1 MPSSVTEINQSPLTL
16 PELPP
21 EIWGRIIPFLKRP
34 MGSAGTLRNAN
45 DYHQHD
51 LATAMRVNKT
61 FYRYTAPILYSR
73 VIVSNFPLFLYGV
86 PTLHPGDPPDTFNTA
101 KTRLF
106 KYIKRLDIAYSSL
119 LPNVS
124 VGQHLPSELILH
136 LDLPTSVIPALT
148 TDINQ
153 TYEVSKDLLM
163 GWAKSPD
170 APLLYPNLRVIA
182 TGSFGE
188 RLWDSYNPNFT
199 KLDYTDLSP
208 ITSLEE
214 VQESAGILHHLF
226 KQNLFGRFITG
237 CSSPKQIINYVSS
250 GPMTPVYNRHFPNDQ
265 MLMTRSTLS
274 ADYTETLPTS
284 YTTHLLEQIHRGVWL
299 NVAEGVDNIWIVDPI
314 FKECDPQTQVLV
326 YTYIRGQLVTRRQ
339 LSKVLNMDP
348 NTKIKIYNVIDPK
361 MIYSVLPAL
370 VGDHVNLREG
380 YTDEVGL
387 KIIKTYLSIGIDE
400 EEDRETFAQV
410 ELVADGEHE
419 DGDGLGGENT
429 FL

>member
-1 MPSSVTEINQSPLTL
+1 MSTSAAELNTPASTM

-34 MGSAGTLRNAN
+34 MGSTGTLRNAN

-51 LATAMRVNKT
+51 LATAMRVNKA

-86 PTLHPGDPPDTFNTA
+86 PTLHPGDPPETFDTP

-124 VGQHLPSELILH
+124 VGQALPAQLLLH

-170 APLLYPNLRVIA
+170 APLLFPNLQLVV

-188 RLWDSYNPNFT
+188 RLWDSYNPNLT
-199 KLDYTDLSP
+199 KLDYTDLSH
-208 ITSLEE
+208 IASLDE
-214 VQESAGILHHLF
+214 VQESVGILHHLL
-226 KQNLFGRFITG
+226 KQNLFGRFLTG
-237 CSSPKQIINYVSS
+237 CSSPRQIINYVSS
-250 GPMTPVYNRHFPNDQ
+250 GPMTPVYNRHFPKDH

-274 ADYTETLPTS
+274 PSNTDTLPES
-284 YTTHLLEQIHRGVWL
+284 YTTYLLEQIHRGVWL
-299 NVAEGVDNIWIVDPI
+299 NVAEGVVNRWVVDPI
-314 FKECDPQTQVLV
+314 FKECDTQTQALV
-326 YTYIRGQLVTRRQ
+326 YTYIKSQLITRRQ
-339 LSKVLNMDP
+339 LSKRLHMDT

-361 MIYSVLPAL
+361 MINSVLPAL
-370 VGDHVNLREG
+370 VGDHMNFQEG

-410 ELVADGEHE
+410 ELVADE
-419 DGDGLGGENT
+419 DDEDSDGLGGENR

>member
-1 MPSSVTEINQSPLTL
+1 MSTSAAELNTPASTMPQ
-16 PELPP
+16 LPP

-34 MGSAGTLRNAN
+34 MGSTGTLRNAN

-73 VIVSNFPLFLYGV
+73 VIVSDFALFLYGV
-86 PTLHPGDPPDTFNTA
+86 RTLHPGDPPEIFDTP

-119 LPNVS
+119 LRNAS
-124 VGQHLPSELILH
+124 IGQPLPADLLLH

-170 APLLYPNLRVIA
+170 APLLFPNLQLVV

-199 KLDYTDLSP
+199 KLDYTDLSH
-208 ITSLEE
+208 ITSLNE

-237 CSSPKQIINYVSS
+237 CSTPRQIINHVSS
-250 GPMTPVYNRHFPNDQ
+250 GPMTPVYNRHFPNDH

-274 ADYTETLPTS
+274 PNYTDTLPET
-284 YTTHLLEQIHRGVWL
+284 YTTYLLEQIHRGVWL
-299 NVAEGVDNIWIVDPI
+299 NVAEGVVNRWVVDPI
-314 FKECDPQTQVLV
+314 FKECSPSTQALV

-339 LSKVLNMDP
+339 LSKLLNMDS

-361 MIYSVLPAL
+361 MIYGVLPEL
-370 VGDHVNLREG
+370 VGDHGNFGEN
-380 YTDEVGL
+380 YTDEVRL
-387 KIIKTYLSIGIDE
+387 KTIKTFLGMGIDE
-400 EEDRETFAQV
+400 EEDKDTFAEV
-410 ELVADGEHE
+410 ELMADAEKAE
-419 DGDGLGGENT
+419 DIGGEDI
-429 FL
+429 LL